1 MPGHWKKLLSLAQPE
16 VERTLAA
23 LPKRLQ
29 AEARKLPVT
38 CEPRPSRS
46 LIADGVEA
54 DTLGLFIGDDWAGSE
69 GGYSPLPSQIILFL
83 DNIWEMVEGDEKSY
97 REEVRTTLLHEL
109 GHYLGLDEDDLE
121 ERGLD

>member
-38 CEPRPSRS
+38 YEPRPSRT
-46 LIADGVEA
+46 LIAEGLDA
-54 DTLGLFIGDDWAGSE
+54 DLLGLFIGDDWADSE
-69 GGYSPLPSQIILFL
+69 GGYSPLPSQVILFL
-83 DNIWEMVEGDEKSY
+83 DNLWDFAEGDEKVF